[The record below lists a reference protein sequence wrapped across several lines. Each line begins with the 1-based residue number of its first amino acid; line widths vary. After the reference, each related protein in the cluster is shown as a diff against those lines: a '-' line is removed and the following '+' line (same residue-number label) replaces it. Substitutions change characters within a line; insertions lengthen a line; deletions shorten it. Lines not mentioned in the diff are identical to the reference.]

1 MKQFKNIAFFLV
13 FFATS
18 IFAEYSEGIDYLELK
33 KPVPTV
39 SNDII
44 EVRELFWYYCPH
56 CFNIEPKV
64 QSWLKTKPSDVQFIR
79 QPAVF
84 SERWVN
90 GAIFFYI
97 LEELGEVERLHEKLF
112 DAIHVHKTI
121 LEDNDDFVDWLLSN
135 GVDKKKAESIFKSF
149 TLKIKLNKSQ
159 INTVKYDITGVP
171 AFIVNGKYIVDTTT
185 AGGSDRV
192 FKIIDFLISQERN

>member
-1 MKQFKNIAFFLV
+1 M
-13 FFATS
+13 
-18 IFAEYSEGIDYLELK
+18 
-33 KPVPTV
+33 
-39 SNDII
+39 
-44 EVRELFWYYCPH
+44 
-56 CFNIEPKV
+56 
-64 QSWLKTKPSDVQFIR
+64 
-79 QPAVF
+79 
-84 SERWVN
+84 N

-121 LEDNDDFVDWLLSN
+121 LEDNDDFIDWLVSN
-135 GVDKKKAESIFKSF
+135 RVDKKKAESIFKSF
-149 TLKIKLNKSQ
+149 TLKIKLNKSP

-171 AFIVNGKYIVDTTT
+171 AFIVNWKYLVDTTT

>member
-64 QSWLKTKPSDVQFIR
+64 QSWLKTKPNDVQFIR

-90 GAIFFYI
+90 GAIF
-97 LEELGEVERLHEKLF
+97 
-112 DAIHVHKTI
+112 
-121 LEDNDDFVDWLLSN
+121 
-135 GVDKKKAESIFKSF
+135 SIFWKS
-149 TLKIKLNKSQ
+149 L
-159 INTVKYDITGVP
+159 
-171 AFIVNGKYIVDTTT
+171 A
-185 AGGSDRV
+185 
-192 FKIIDFLISQERN
+192 